1 MNNNIPSDPA
11 RPLGRPL
18 TSDDDDGR
26 WDNKWWPLKGSAD
39 NSWMF
44 QGEFREREKGQTP
57 DVIDRGKTDDDD
69 DLWMNDDDDDD
80 SKWIFTNIW
89 HSIWMENGKDS
100 NEEKSKIFVQKITF
114 SNNVDQIFPIL

>member
-1 MNNNIPSDPA
+1 MSVSRNEHLHKRVSWGPPWDTKNLHFLKIEQQY
-11 RPLGRPL
+11 PL

-69 DLWMNDDDDDD
+69 DLWMNDDDDD
-80 SKWIFTNIW
+80 SK
-89 HSIWMENGKDS
+89 
-100 NEEKSKIFVQKITF
+100 
-114 SNNVDQIFPIL
+114 

>member
-1 MNNNIPSDPA
+1 MVSLGPKKITSSRRSVEAPPETPKITTSSKLNNNIPSDPA

-57 DVIDRGKTDDDD
+57 DVIDRGKADDDD
-69 DLWMNDDDDDD
+69 SWMNDDDD
-80 SKWIFTNIW
+80 SK
-89 HSIWMENGKDS
+89 
-100 NEEKSKIFVQKITF
+100 
-114 SNNVDQIFPIL
+114 

>member
-1 MNNNIPSDPA
+1 
-11 RPLGRPL
+11 
-18 TSDDDDGR
+18 
-26 WDNKWWPLKGSAD
+26 
-39 NSWMF
+39 MF

-80 SKWIFTNIW
+80 DDDDSKWIFTNIW
-89 HSIWMENGKDS
+89 HSLWMENGKDS